1 MMGMVTGGADRDIT
15 NMCCSRLNSRS
26 NLQSIQMPLSS
37 SSLICA
43 WARVADRL
51 RAGQGRAGQGRAGQ
65 GREHSTAQH
74 STKDPRTGVKKGDL
88 HLRAR
93 AIWIIWMVVPPC

>member
-65 GREHSTAQH
+65 GRAGQGRAGQGRAGSTAQ
-74 STKDPRTGVKKGDL
+74 RTQGLESRKVTFT
-88 HLRAR
+88 
-93 AIWIIWMVVPPC
+93 

>member
-65 GREHSTAQH
+65 GRAGSTAQH
-74 STKDPRTGVKKGDL
+74 KGPKDWSQER
-88 HLRAR
+88 
-93 AIWIIWMVVPPC
+93 